1 LKACAPSGARSR
13 RITVLIVDDHRGF
26 RGALESL
33 LRSSARLEL
42 IGSACNGEEAIRLT
56 AELRPQVV
64 IMDLTMPGV
73 DGVKATRRVRAQQRP
88 PAVVALSGSRELIR
102 DAVAAG
108 AAFTLL
114 KDEDPHRLLEVI
126 EAAADA

>member
-1 LKACAPSGARSR
+1 MRRRDAGALLTGGAPRARLAAAVLRGWRAPSDGA
-13 RITVLIVDDHRGF
+13 H
-26 RGALESL
+26 
-33 LRSSARLEL
+33 
-42 IGSACNGEEAIRLT
+42 
-56 AELRPQVV
+56 
-64 IMDLTMPGV
+64 LTMPGV
-73 DGVKATRRVRAQQRP
+73 DGVEATRRVRAQQRP